1 MTHLVKS
8 AVNACLP
15 PPLTSMLHGPNTQLG
30 AFKNSYVVGGGK
42 IHSQRTSYLMDS
54 AVIINWEIDGPYKDI
69 EGQLLDAWLKFT
81 LEVRP
86 DASRPTYQL
95 YILHSRAFV
104 LSIGAEWELMPDPI
118 TPRAGL
124 IYATRCNPS
133 STFASHFLL
142 PLFLPLEMT
151 RQQRAKANDRIG
163 P

>member
-1 MTHLVKS
+1 MVHTKK
-8 AVNACLP
+8 VN
-15 PPLTSMLHGPNTQLG
+15 
-30 AFKNSYVVGGGK
+30 Y
-42 IHSQRTSYLMDS
+42 
-54 AVIINWEIDGPYKDI
+54 
-69 EGQLLDAWLKFT
+69 LDAWLKFT

-142 PLFLPLEMT
+142 PLFLPRNDAAAAGEGQ
-151 RQQRAKANDRIG
+151 RQNRALKEFTVGSDRLICIVVHKG
-163 P
+163 KIDTCWLWRGVEGSIAK